1 MNSRDMA
8 LGGVLVALT
17 SIILYM
23 TSVIPT
29 STLTILTIASA
40 LIPIC
45 IIRSN
50 VKTAIFVYFAS
61 SLISFF
67 LVKINISLL
76 YFIFF
81 GVFGIIKFLI
91 ERLRNGMVEMILK
104 LIFFNISF
112 FIGFIVMQN
121 ILGLNIIAGL
131 KEVIFNVFNISSK
144 NIAIIL
150 LWLIAQPVFLI
161 YDYAMTLIITFYMEK
176 IHGR

>member
-1 MNSRDMA
+1 MNARDMA

-91 ERLRNGMVEMILK
+91 ERLRNGRVEMILK

-112 FIGFIVMQN
+112 FIGFIVMEN

-144 NIAIIL
+144 NIATIL

>member
-1 MNSRDMA
+1 MNARDMA

-121 ILGLNIIAGL
+121 VLGLNIIAGL
-131 KEVIFNVFNISSK
+131 KEVIFTVFNISSK
-144 NIAIIL
+144 NIATIL

>member
-1 MNSRDMA
+1 MNARDMA

-144 NIAIIL
+144 NIATIL
-150 LWLIAQPVFLI
+150 LWLIAHPVFLI

>member
-50 VKTAIFVYFAS
+50 VKTSIFVYFAS

-121 ILGLNIIAGL
+121 VLGLNIIAGL

-144 NIAIIL
+144 NIATIL

>member
-1 MNSRDMA
+1 MNARDMA

-91 ERLRNGMVEMILK
+91 EILRNGRVEMILK

-121 ILGLNIIAGL
+121 ILGLNIVAGL

-144 NIAIIL
+144 NIATIL

>member
-1 MNSRDMA
+1 MNARDMA

-67 LVKINISLL
+67 LVKI
-76 YFIFF
+76 
-81 GVFGIIKFLI
+81 KFLI
-91 ERLRNGMVEMILK
+91 ERLRNGRVEMILK

-144 NIAIIL
+144 NIATIL

>member
-1 MNSRDMA
+1 MNARDMA

-23 TSVIPT
+23 ASVIPT

-61 SLISFF
+61 SLTSFF

-121 ILGLNIIAGL
+121 ILGLNIIARL

>member
-1 MNSRDMA
+1 MNARDMA

>member
-1 MNSRDMA
+1 MNARDMA

-67 LVKINISLL
+67 LTYHYYILFSLEYL
-76 YFIFF
+76 
-81 GVFGIIKFLI
+81 
-91 ERLRNGMVEMILK
+91 E
-104 LIFFNISF
+104 
-112 FIGFIVMQN
+112 
-121 ILGLNIIAGL
+121 
-131 KEVIFNVFNISSK
+131 
-144 NIAIIL
+144 
-150 LWLIAQPVFLI
+150 
-161 YDYAMTLIITFYMEK
+161 
-176 IHGR
+176 

>member
-1 MNSRDMA
+1 MNARDMA

-121 ILGLNIIAGL
+121 VLGLNIIAGL

-144 NIAIIL
+144 NIATIL

>member
-1 MNSRDMA
+1 MNARDMA

-23 TSVIPT
+23 ISVIPT

-121 ILGLNIIAGL
+121 VLGLNIIAGL

-144 NIAIIL
+144 NIATIL

>member
-1 MNSRDMA
+1 MNARDMA

-76 YFIFF
+76 YFILF

-91 ERLRNGMVEMILK
+91 ERLRTGRVEMILK

-144 NIAIIL
+144 NIATIL

>member
-67 LVKINISLL
+67 LVKINTSLL

-121 ILGLNIIAGL
+121 VLGLNIIAGL

-144 NIAIIL
+144 NIATIL

>member
-1 MNSRDMA
+1 MNARDMA

-61 SLISFF
+61 SLIYFP
-67 LVKINISLL
+67 LL
-76 YFIFF
+76 
-81 GVFGIIKFLI
+81 
-91 ERLRNGMVEMILK
+91 
-104 LIFFNISF
+104 
-112 FIGFIVMQN
+112 
-121 ILGLNIIAGL
+121 
-131 KEVIFNVFNISSK
+131 
-144 NIAIIL
+144 
-150 LWLIAQPVFLI
+150 
-161 YDYAMTLIITFYMEK
+161 
-176 IHGR
+176 

>member
-1 MNSRDMA
+1 MNARDMA

-76 YFIFF
+76 YYIFF
-81 GVFGIIKFLI
+81 GVCGIIKFLI
-91 ERLRNGMVEMILK
+91 ERLRNGRVEMILK

-144 NIAIIL
+144 NIATIL

>member
-1 MNSRDMA
+1 MNARDMA

-67 LVKINISLL
+67 LVKINIS
-76 YFIFF
+76 
-81 GVFGIIKFLI
+81 
-91 ERLRNGMVEMILK
+91 
-104 LIFFNISF
+104 
-112 FIGFIVMQN
+112 
-121 ILGLNIIAGL
+121 NIIAGL

-144 NIAIIL
+144 NIATIL

>member
-1 MNSRDMA
+1 MNARDMA

-76 YFIFF
+76 
-81 GVFGIIKFLI
+81 
-91 ERLRNGMVEMILK
+91 
-104 LIFFNISF
+104 FFNISF

-144 NIAIIL
+144 NIATIL
-150 LWLIAQPVFLI
+150 LWIIAQPVFLI

>member
-121 ILGLNIIAGL
+121 VLGLNIIAGL

-144 NIAIIL
+144 NIATIL

>member
-91 ERLRNGMVEMILK
+91 ERLRNGMVEVILK

-144 NIAIIL
+144 NIATIL

>member
-1 MNSRDMA
+1 MNARDMA

-23 TSVIPT
+23 ASVIPT

-91 ERLRNGMVEMILK
+91 ERLRNGRVEMILK
-104 LIFFNISF
+104 LIF
-112 FIGFIVMQN
+112 
-121 ILGLNIIAGL
+121 
-131 KEVIFNVFNISSK
+131 FNISSK

>member
-1 MNSRDMA
+1 MNARDMA

-91 ERLRNGMVEMILK
+91 ERLRNVRVEMILK

-144 NIAIIL
+144 NIATIL

>member
-1 MNSRDMA
+1 
-8 LGGVLVALT
+8 
-17 SIILYM
+17 
-23 TSVIPT
+23 
-29 STLTILTIASA
+29 
-40 LIPIC
+40 
-45 IIRSN
+45 
-50 VKTAIFVYFAS
+50 
-61 SLISFF
+61 
-67 LVKINISLL
+67 
-76 YFIFF
+76 
-81 GVFGIIKFLI
+81 
-91 ERLRNGMVEMILK
+91 MILK

-112 FIGFIVMQN
+112 FIGFIVMEN

>member
-121 ILGLNIIAGL
+121 VLGLNIIAGL
-131 KEVIFNVFNISSK
+131 KEVIFNVFQYPPI
-144 NIAIIL
+144 
-150 LWLIAQPVFLI
+150 
-161 YDYAMTLIITFYMEK
+161 
-176 IHGR
+176 R